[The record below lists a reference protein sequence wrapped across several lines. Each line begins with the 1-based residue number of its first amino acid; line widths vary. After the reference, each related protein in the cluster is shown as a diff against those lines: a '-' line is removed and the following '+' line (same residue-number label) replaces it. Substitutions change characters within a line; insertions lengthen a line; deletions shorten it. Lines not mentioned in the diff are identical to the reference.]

1 MFININA
8 CLCERAISAIM
19 MIVLTLGGI
28 STPIASATR
37 AAEAASLFFAIL
49 DAPVP
54 QMKGAKAPEISAQDD
69 IVFEKVN
76 FRYPTRPYVQV
87 LSNLT
92 VEFACGKTTAIVG
105 ESGSGK
111 STIVGLIERWYDVGN
126 LPYITNVSNHIRE
139 SENIYIQGCEALTS
153 SHSPDS
159 SLLVAEI

>member
-1 MFININA
+1 
-8 CLCERAISAIM
+8 

-28 STPIASATR
+28 STPITSATR

-54 QMKGAKAPEISAQDD
+54 QMKGTKAPEVSAQDD

-76 FRYPTRPYVQV
+76 FTYPTRPDAQV
-87 LSNLT
+87 LNNLT

-126 LPYITNVSNHIRE
+126 SPYVANVSDNTRE
-139 SENIYIQGCEALTS
+139 LEYT
-153 SHSPDS
+153 
-159 SLLVAEI
+159 